1 MRRRLMFVTV
11 LMFLNAAA
19 TTNAQDAVVSR
30 WEKDIQTF
38 ESQIADGTS
47 QPGGVVFVG
56 SSSIRKWDLPRWF
69 PEHRPIN
76 LGFGGSEVADSVQFF
91 ERIITPLQPSMVL
104 LYAGDND
111 IAKGKTA
118 EIVHRDF
125 NRFVQKFKQQL
136 PATSRLGFI
145 AIKPSTSRWKLAPE
159 MAKANQLIA
168 ATCAQDKQLEFID
181 IWKPMLTTDGPPP
194 DSWFVKD
201 GLHLSDAGYELWTGI
216 VKPYLPP
223 AK

>member
-1 MRRRLMFVTV
+1 MLRSLM
-11 LMFLNAAA
+11 MFTLCIAVAPAA
-19 TTNAQDAVVSR
+19 NAQDAAESR
-30 WEKDIQTF
+30 WEKDIQKF
-38 ESQIADGTS
+38 EAQIADGS
-47 QPGGVVFVG
+47 SRPGSVVFVG

-69 PEHRPIN
+69 PEHQPIN
-76 LGFGGSEVADSVQFF
+76 HGFGGSEVSDSLQFF
-91 ERIITPLQPSMVL
+91 ERMITPLKPSMVL

-125 NRFVQKFKQQL
+125 KSFAAKFKQQL
-136 PATSRLGFI
+136 PSSKLAFI

-168 ATCAQDKQLEFID
+168 ATCAEDDQLQFID
-181 IWKPMLTTDGPPP
+181 IWKPMLTSDGPPP
-194 DSWFVKD
+194 KSWFVKD